1 MTVQTRT
8 LPITISPNDKT
19 LDLSHIY
26 GYSTFYMTKTIQQLY
41 LKYRPSSAK
50 RRQLVRTFRMRE
62 DDFTYMNSKEI
73 AAEFDKVFAGCAKK
87 VPGGLSLHRD
97 FRNQ

>member
-1 MTVQTRT
+1 
-8 LPITISPNDKT
+8 
-19 LDLSHIY
+19 
-26 GYSTFYMTKTIQQLY
+26 MTKTIQQLY

-73 AAEFDKVFAGCAKK
+73 AAEFDKVFGTAQEKTSDGL
-87 VPGGLSLHRD
+87 GLSSDVREPIH
-97 FRNQ
+97 